1 MKAVTAVNVWKVNLK
16 GHRVKHTEGMQGPER
31 GGGRQ
36 APVSTVSTQCT
47 DETNTKRKALPP
59 GEKGLWVHSQE
70 SQDSTP
76 RKGQEKEVPCTQSDL
91 PPRDKEICE
100 DHCLWDVLLAT
111 EYSPSLQACS
121 RHGIGSLRTKHP
133 SEKSRAGAWFALI
146 KSEVSSVLWIQPG
159 ETHLKVVSNHLWEP
173 PGDWSVEDI
182 VLPLLSCLAPAITSL
197 GNRKPRAYL
206 G

>member
-1 MKAVTAVNVWKVNLK
+1 MK

-133 SEKSRAGAWFALI
+133 SERAEL
-146 KSEVSSVLWIQPG
+146 VL
-159 ETHLKVVSNHLWEP
+159 
-173 PGDWSVEDI
+173 D
-182 VLPLLSCLAPAITSL
+182 LLSLRVKCHLYFEFSLVKPTSKWSRITCESL
-197 GNRKPRAYL
+197 QVTDQLRTLSSLSYPVWL
-206 G
+206 LL